1 MTKKLYPL
9 FPTCVTEHYCDISKE
24 QLKFIMQQQDSA
36 IKNFFNNISKD
47 KNILDK
53 KRFKKL
59 KIQIEKCL
67 SEYALEVYS
76 CDSIKVYVTQSWLN
90 FSKKGQSHHD
100 HFHPNSFLSG
110 VLYIK
115 ADPQCHY
122 ITFNNNKNY
131 NMIVPS
137 NERTKWGDFNCTT
150 YHIPVEQGKLLIF
163 PSKLNHSVEPNTK
176 DDIRISL
183 SFNTWLKGE
192 VGRKEA
198 SDYLIL

>member
-24 QLKFIMQQQDSA
+24 QLKFIMQQQECVV
-36 IKNFFNNISKD
+36 KNFFNNISKD

-53 KRFKKL
+53 KIFKKL

-67 SEYALEVYS
+67 SEYALEVYG
-76 CDSIKVYVTQSWLN
+76 CDSIKVYTTQSWLN
-90 FSKKGQSHHD
+90 FSKKGESHHN

-115 ADPQCHY
+115 ADPNYHY
-122 ITFNNNKNY
+122 IKFSNNNYTTIFPY
-131 NMIVPS
+131 N
-137 NERTKWGDFNCTT
+137 EKTQWTDFNART
-150 YHIPVEQGKLLIF
+150 YDILVEKGKLLIF

-176 DDIRISL
+176 DDLRISL
-183 SFNTWLKGE
+183 SFNTWLRGE
-192 VGRKEA
+192 VGKKEN
-198 SDYLIL
+198 SDYLKL